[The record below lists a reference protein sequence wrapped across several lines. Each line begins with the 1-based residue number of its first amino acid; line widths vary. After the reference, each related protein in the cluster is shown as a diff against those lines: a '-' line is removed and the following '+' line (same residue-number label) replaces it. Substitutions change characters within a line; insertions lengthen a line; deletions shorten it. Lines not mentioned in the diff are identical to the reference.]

1 MNVELETSLNNL
13 TDIQKDAV
21 TWRDNALLVL
31 AGPGSGKTQVL
42 TLRIAK
48 LLEESSKA
56 NFRVLALTF
65 TTKAADEMLSRV
77 KAFAPAAAERA
88 TIGTFHSFCAQ
99 VLRQHGVHI
108 GIRPNFAVYGLD
120 ADRRSILED
129 AVRRGQREGKSVSE
143 EDLRFLPMID
153 RLKGRLVDPTDV
165 KTGKVKIVDAD
176 ALAEVYQLYEE
187 ELRQANALDFGS
199 MIFETYRLFSS
210 FPAIAKRY
218 QSTHPF
224 WLLDEFQDT
233 NDAQYRLI
241 KTLAA
246 PSFRNIFAVADDDQI
261 IYQWNGASFRQLRR
275 FSEEFAATLLQL
287 PTNYRCPAIIV
298 EAANNL
304 VSYNAQRTASKKP
317 LLAGRTAFRLPADR
331 QLRLFHCQNESEEAQ
346 TVADHIAGLGS
357 KEWSGTVV
365 LARTRALL
373 DPVKQALE
381 ARRVTAQIAQRRD
394 DFLSP
399 EFRWITAC
407 LRQVIRP
414 LEQRNFAV
422 MVESFNR
429 IAELE
434 LTPDQIIATATTSG
448 KAFLEIWMDETTDLI
463 LGSRAGALFDA
474 AKSLRT
480 NSGYKDFLSKV
491 LSTLNARPSD
501 GEEDLSED
509 IRAWT
514 EITRDIGRHA
524 GNDIQ
529 LDQFLQ
535 ELALRSKEPS
545 PLRDT
550 VTLMTIHAAKGREFD
565 FVYVIGMAEDVM
577 PSFQSRRRGDGSP
590 EMEEERRSCFVAI
603 TRTKEA
609 LTLSW
614 ADRYRG
620 YLKQP
625 SRFLGEM
632 NLSSLSAES

>member
-1 MNVELETSLNNL
+1 MNVEFEASLKDL
-13 TDIQKDAV
+13 RDIQREAV

-48 LLEESSKA
+48 LLEESSKE
-56 NFRVLALTF
+56 NFRILALTF
-65 TTKAADEMLSRV
+65 TTKAADEMFARV
-77 KAFAPAAAERA
+77 KAFAPAASERA

-108 GIRPNFAVYGLD
+108 GIRPDFAVYGLD

-129 AVRRGQREGKSVSE
+129 AVRRGEREGKSVSY

-153 RLKGRLVDPTDV
+153 RLKSRLIDPVDV
-165 KTGKVKIVDAD
+165 KTGKVKIAD
-176 ALAEVYQLYEE
+176 ANALGEVYQLYEE

-218 QSTHPF
+218 QSSHPF

-233 NDAQYRLI
+233 NDAQYRLV

-275 FSEEFAATLLQL
+275 FSEEFAATLVQL

-298 EAANNL
+298 EAANKL

-317 LLAGRTAFRLPADR
+317 LLAGRTAFRLPTDR
-331 QLRLFHCQNESEEAQ
+331 QLRLFHCENESEEAQ
-346 TVADHIAGLGS
+346 TVANDIAGLGS

-373 DPVKQALE
+373 DPIKQALE

-407 LRQVIRP
+407 LRQVSRP
-414 LEQRNFAV
+414 LEQRNLAV

-434 LTPDQIIATATTSG
+434 LNPDQIIATATSSG
-448 KAFLEIWMDETTDLI
+448 KAFLEIWMEETKDFNLR
-463 LGSRAGALFDA
+463 SRASALFEA
-474 AKSLRT
+474 AKSLRID
-480 NSGYKDFLSKV
+480 SGYKGFLSKV
-491 LSTLNARPSD
+491 LSILNARSLD

-509 IRAWT
+509 VRAWT
-514 EITRDIGRHA
+514 EITRDIGRQA

-550 VTLMTIHAAKGREFD
+550 VTLMTIHASKGREFD

-632 NLSSLSAES
+632 NLSSLPS

>member
-1 MNVELETSLNNL
+1 
-13 TDIQKDAV
+13 
-21 TWRDNALLVL
+21 
-31 AGPGSGKTQVL
+31 
-42 TLRIAK
+42 
-48 LLEESSKA
+48 
-56 NFRVLALTF
+56 
-65 TTKAADEMLSRV
+65 
-77 KAFAPAAAERA
+77 
-88 TIGTFHSFCAQ
+88 
-99 VLRQHGVHI
+99 
-108 GIRPNFAVYGLD
+108 
-120 ADRRSILED
+120 
-129 AVRRGQREGKSVSE
+129 
-143 EDLRFLPMID
+143 
-153 RLKGRLVDPTDV
+153 
-165 KTGKVKIVDAD
+165 
-176 ALAEVYQLYEE
+176 
-187 ELRQANALDFGS
+187 
-199 MIFETYRLFSS
+199 
-210 FPAIAKRY
+210 
-218 QSTHPF
+218 
-224 WLLDEFQDT
+224 
-233 NDAQYRLI
+233 
-241 KTLAA
+241 
-246 PSFRNIFAVADDDQI
+246 
-261 IYQWNGASFRQLRR
+261 
-275 FSEEFAATLLQL
+275 
-287 PTNYRCPAIIV
+287 
-298 EAANNL
+298 
-304 VSYNAQRTASKKP
+304 
-317 LLAGRTAFRLPADR
+317 
-331 QLRLFHCQNESEEAQ
+331 
-346 TVADHIAGLGS
+346 VADHIAGLGS

-463 LGSRAGALFDA
+463 LGSRAGALLDA

-545 PLRDT
+545 PLRDA